1 MINEQDTNEAQLTID
16 HSPFTPHDSPFPID
30 HSSFTPDDSKLTFDI
45 IIVGQGICGTFLSW
59 HLWKQGK
66 RVLVIDEARP
76 FSASKVASGVIN
88 PVTGRQVVT
97 TWMAEV
103 LMGYTWGAYQA
114 IGKDIGVE
122 VIRHANIIA
131 FPPSQQ
137 MRDAYDKR
145 ISEENS
151 FIKPVPADK
160 MALYADVCYPFFGA
174 AEIDP
179 VWLVDLFPLLS
190 GWRKKLKQEGGL
202 MEVPF
207 EAEHLTIHESHVEY
221 KNIRAGKIIFCNGV
235 NTFQLPYFKNLP
247 FVFNK
252 GEALI
257 VDIPGLPKG
266 NICKL
271 GNSTIVPWYDGLW
284 WVGSSYENS
293 FEDSLPTAQFKQKK
307 TQELEMNLKVP
318 FTVVDHLA
326 SLRPAVAV
334 ERRPFVGLH
343 PHIPNVGILNGMGT
357 KGCSLA
363 PYFAEQFCTYLTQG
377 AAIDPLADVARFGRL
392 LRQ

>member
-1 MINEQDTNEAQLTID
+1 MINEQDKNEAPLTID
-16 HSPFTPHDSPFPID
+16 HSRFTYPDSPFTPHDSRF
-30 HSSFTPDDSKLTFDI
+30 TFDF

-59 HLWKQGK
+59 NLWKQGK
-66 RVLVIDEARP
+66 RVLVIDEPQP

-97 TWMAEV
+97 TWMADI
-103 LMGYTWGAYQA
+103 LMSYTWGAYKA
-114 IGKDIGVE
+114 IGQDIGVD
-122 VIRHANIIA
+122 VIRQANIIA
-131 FPPSQQ
+131 FPPSLQ

-145 ISEENS
+145 INEENS
-151 FIKPVPADK
+151 YIKPVPADK
-160 MALYADVCYPFFGA
+160 MALYAEVCYPFFGA

-179 VWLVDLFPLLS
+179 VWLVDLFPLLN
-190 GWRKKLKQEGGL
+190 GWRKKLRQEGGL
-202 MEVPF
+202 MEDRF
-207 EAEHLTIHESHVEY
+207 EAEHLSVHESHAAY
-221 KNIRAGKIIFCNGV
+221 KNLRADKIIFCNGI

-257 VDIPGLPKG
+257 VDIPGMPKG

-293 FEDSLPTAQFKQKK
+293 FDDSLPTAPFKQKK

-343 PHIPNVGILNGMGT
+343 PHMPSVGILNGMGT

-363 PYFAEQFCTYLTQG
+363 PYFAEQFCMNLIHQHP
-377 AAIDPLADVARFGRL
+377 IDPLADVARFRRS